1 MRIVPLIVELSGAPL
16 DTENCRSPVSVP
28 EKRSVEVCP
37 SWVTVTGSVGNDVS
51 TASTMVVSAPAILMF
66 FTVNLLLAL
75 SGVLVLTSWEM
86 GSSVSD
92 VQESPTPTGSAGR
105 GDAMVLTPFP
115 IWSVS
120 GEGGPATPPS
130 RARRGMEAERDLGPA
145 RAAAGG
151 RGEQAGE
158 SGDER
163 EGTGSGHE
171 RSGHQ

>member
-105 GDAMVLTPFP
+105 GNALFFPPFP
-115 IWSVS
+115 LWV
-120 GEGGPATPPS
+120 GCRRGVPGPTPQLAPPALPPVAFHVVGGGPRLPL
-130 RARRGMEAERDLGPA
+130 E
-145 RAAAGG
+145 G
-151 RGEQAGE
+151 RVL
-158 SGDER
+158 R
-163 EGTGSGHE
+163 
-171 RSGHQ
+171 

>member
-105 GDAMVLTPFP
+105 GDAMFLTLFP
-115 IWSVS
+115 IWAGS
-120 GEGGPATPPS
+120 GEGVPATPPNFARTTFMRSSYTVGLVSPRIRS
-130 RARRGMEAERDLGPA
+130 RGGFI
-145 RAAAGG
+145 AAGAIIG
-151 RGEQAGE
+151 DSSVGE
-158 SGDER
+158 
-163 EGTGSGHE
+163 
-171 RSGHQ
+171 

>member
-92 VQESPTPTGSAGR
+92 VQESPTPTGSAGS
-105 GDAMVLTPFP
+105 GNAMFLTLFP

-120 GEGGPATPPS
+120 GEGVPATPPH
-130 RARRGMEAERDLGPA
+130 APL
-145 RAAAGG
+145 
-151 RGEQAGE
+151 
-158 SGDER
+158 R
-163 EGTGSGHE
+163 EGGTDQSLPGSGWHPA
-171 RSGHQ
+171 GIPTTPHHLCLLL